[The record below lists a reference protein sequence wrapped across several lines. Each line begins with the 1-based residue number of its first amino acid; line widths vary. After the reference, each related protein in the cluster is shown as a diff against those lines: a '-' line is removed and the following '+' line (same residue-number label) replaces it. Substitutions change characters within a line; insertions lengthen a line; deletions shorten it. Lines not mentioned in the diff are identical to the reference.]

1 MTESRAHSE
10 ENARR
15 IHALVRAA
23 YSPVVWALAV
33 LSGAALVLDSLG
45 SGSNRSTVSF
55 FFIVLI
61 SLFNFYLA
69 VGGYEAFAHSKS
81 TVSIPQAL
89 QAAGKVL
96 GRFLWMI
103 VQAAFFLF
111 VASLVISLVFLAL
124 SGPAALQHAQQSG
137 GEPSQ
142 AIRLLYG
149 GVAALFVVLTVY
161 WFPIVFVHG
170 DFRLFPTLNA
180 AVRTLGRHY
189 ASLGYLAILLL
200 LPAAILLLGAE
211 AVPFPVVA
219 IVAMAGE
226 VLRWAAFAYCVDVV
240 AGEPAPAKPA

>member
-1 MTESRAHSE
+1 MTESRPHSE

-33 LSGAALVLDSLG
+33 LSGAALVLDSLS
-45 SGSNRSTVSF
+45 SGTDRSAVSF

-89 QAAGKVL
+89 QAGGKVL

-111 VASLVISLVFLAL
+111 LLSLVISLVFLAV
-124 SGPAALQHAQQSG
+124 SGPAALQHAQSG

-142 AIRLLYG
+142 AVRLLYG
-149 GVAALFVVLTVY
+149 GVAALFVLLTVY
-161 WFPIVFVHG
+161 WFPIVFVRG

-180 AVRTLGRHY
+180 AFRTLGQHY
-189 ASLGYLAILLL
+189 SSLGYLAILLL
-200 LPAAILLLGAE
+200 LPAAILLLGAG
-211 AVPFPVVA
+211 AIPFPVVA

-226 VLRWAAFAYCVDVV
+226 VLRWAAYAYCVDVV